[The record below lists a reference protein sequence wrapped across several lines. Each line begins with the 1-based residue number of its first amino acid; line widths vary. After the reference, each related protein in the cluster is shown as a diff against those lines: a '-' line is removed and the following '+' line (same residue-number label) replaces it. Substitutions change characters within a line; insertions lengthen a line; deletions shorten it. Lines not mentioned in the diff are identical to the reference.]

1 MFKLK
6 PLAALTILGSL
17 LSAQTVFAQEEELES
32 TTIEAV
38 AEESAGADLGPVE
51 EVVVTG
57 SRLRSSTYTSISPLQ
72 IIDAESQKEVGL
84 IDATDILQN
93 STNAGGQQIDLTF
106 NGFVLD
112 NGPGA
117 TTISLRGLGANRTLV
132 LMNGRRLAPSGVE
145 GAPSAPNISLVP
157 QLMIARYENL
167 LDAASSIYGSD
178 AIAGASNIITRKD
191 FDGLELQVF
200 TDSPNRQGGDSSTVS
215 AAWGFNTDKSTFG
228 IGAEYS
234 EQKVIRYKDRPWT
247 NECTGNVEITES
259 GEIRRQDQYWR
270 NLGYADIGQC
280 SSLNLTGWVQP
291 QGPGDESGFLFYNP
305 NGGNGG
311 WGNFD
316 FLRNGYTGGLAAD
329 SDGDGI
335 GDVDFNNHNLN
346 GSPSDLAADL
356 FPESESINILAY
368 GETTLDGEMNI
379 TPYFE
384 AMYNSFELHQEGLEA
399 QLFPNVPALN
409 PYNLCNPAA
418 ENGVDCGLAYDAFLA
433 NPGVVSQFQDYYS
446 DFCESYFFN
455 NFGLDPMFSPLYCTP
470 QFFGL
475 ETGAVGPIA
484 TQPIVSVNGDRNV
497 VDVEQKQIRL
507 VLGAT
512 ADLPFLD
519 VGTLSNW
526 RGDIALV
533 YNKADSNSARSGVRE
548 DRLNLSLGYYSSTN
562 TPCEN
567 DLGEVLAAD
576 TAGCVPVNMF
586 APSLYPSS
594 SSLVGD
600 FATQAERDY
609 ILGSRT
615 FNTVYEQTLFS
626 LILDGDIF
634 EMPGGEMAQLAIGF
648 EHRNDDI
655 QSNPDNVARDGLLWG
670 YFADRGAV
678 GDVDISEVFAEAQ
691 FPLIADQ
698 PLLKELTVNLAGR
711 LTDHEYYGDNET
723 YSAKIGYRPSEPFLI
738 RATWGTAFRAPNTR
752 ELFLQGISGFTT
764 VFDPCYIPN
773 AAIEQTI
780 ENPTP
785 TYNPDLDQRD
795 PEVLSNC
802 LATGVDP
809 TLANNGGN
817 NTFSTEVYSVG
828 TFDLD
833 PETSESYSYGFSYEQ
848 DFTNKFDLSFGMTYY
863 STQID
868 NTVIEPSSGFA
879 IGDCYYDEAGQG
891 GSVFC
896 DNIVRDL
903 SDPTDP
909 RIQYIDLIFINRDSE
924 AARGIDYNLSFSD
937 VIDVGVPVDFS
948 INLAANRLLERS
960 TTFVNSDGSVD
971 YETYQGE
978 WGFPE
983 WRAIG
988 QVRLGWDKWSFNWQ
1002 TQYLGDVAQDPEA
1015 VDVFSDAFTR
1025 SDTCLGPPDD
1035 ELCRDYAETGSYM
1048 RHNVSVFYREDNWS
1062 VGMGV
1067 RNLEDKAPPLADPTE
1082 VTGVKARPIG
1092 YGYDVMGRTF
1102 FLNASYNFDVGF

>member
-1 MFKLK
+1 MFRLK
-6 PLAALTILGSL
+6 PLAAATLLG
-17 LSAQTVFAQEEELES
+17 TVFSASAALAQEEQLES
-32 TTIEAV
+32 STIEAV
-38 AEESAGADLGPVE
+38 ANESAEADTGTVE

-57 SRLRSSTYTSISPLQ
+57 SRLRSSTYSSISPLQ
-72 IIDAESQKEVGL
+72 IIDAESQREVGL

-112 NGPGA
+112 NGPGS

-145 GAPSAPNISLVP
+145 GAPEAPNISLVP

-178 AIAGASNIITRKD
+178 AIAGATNIITRKD

-200 TDSPNRQGGDSSTVS
+200 ADRPNRRGGKSETIS
-215 AAWGFNTDKSTFG
+215 AAWGFNTDRSTFG

-234 EQKVIRYKDRPWT
+234 KQQEIRYKDRPWT

-259 GEIRRQDQYWR
+259 GEIRRQDRYWQ

-291 QGPGDESGFLFYNP
+291 QGPGQESGFLFYNP
-305 NGGNGG
+305 NGSNGG

-316 FLRNGYTGGLAAD
+316 FLRNAYTGGFAAD

-335 GDVDFNNHNLN
+335 GDVDFNRHNLN
-346 GSPSDLAADL
+346 GSPSDLGADL
-356 FPESESINILAY
+356 FPESESVNILAY
-368 GETTLDGEMNI
+368 GETTLDGDMNI

-384 AMYNSFELHQEGLEA
+384 AMYNSFEVYQEGLEA
-399 QLFPNVPALN
+399 QLFPDVPALN
-409 PYNLCNPAA
+409 PYNLCNPNA
-418 ENGVDCGLAYDAFLA
+418 ENGVDCGLAYDAFLS
-433 NPGVVSQFQDYYS
+433 NPGVVNQFAEYYRGY
-446 DFCESYFFN
+446 CESL
-455 NFGLDPMFSPLYCTP
+455 GIPPGAIPQVCTP
-470 QFFGL
+470 ANFRLLGGPV
-475 ETGAVGPIA
+475 GAIA

-497 VDVEQKQIRL
+497 VDVEQKQVRL
-507 VLGAT
+507 VFGAT

-519 VGTLSNW
+519 VGSLSNW
-526 RGDIALV
+526 RADISLT
-533 YNKADSNSARSGVRE
+533 YNKADSDSARSGVRE
-548 DRLNLSLGYYSSTN
+548 DRLDYALGVFSSSN

-567 DLGEVLAAD
+567 NLGATLAAD

-626 LILDGDIF
+626 LVLDGDIF
-634 EMPGGEMAQLAIGF
+634 EMPGGEMAQLAVGV

-655 QSNPDNVARDGLLWG
+655 DSRPDNVARDGLLWG

-678 GDVDISEVFAEAQ
+678 GDVDISEIFAEAQ
-691 FPLIADQ
+691 FPLIADM

-711 LTDHEYYGDNET
+711 LTDHEYYGQNET
-723 YSAKIGYRPSEPFLI
+723 FSSKIGYRPSEPFLL

-752 ELFLQGISGFTT
+752 ELFLRGISGFTN
-764 VFDPCYIPN
+764 VSDPCYIPQQ
-773 AAIEQTI
+773 AIESSIQ
-780 ENPTP
+780 NPVP

-795 PEVLSNC
+795 PEVLANC

-809 TLANNGGN
+809 TLADNGGN
-817 NTFSTEVYSVG
+817 NTFSTEVYQVG

-848 DFTNKFDLSFGMTYY
+848 DFSNKFELAFGMTYY
-863 STQID
+863 STTIED
-868 NTVIEPSSGFA
+868 TVISPTASFA
-879 IGDCYYDEAGQG
+879 IGDCYFDEAGLG
-891 GSVFC
+891 ASPFC
-896 DNIVRDL
+896 GNIQRDL
-903 SDPTDP
+903 TDPTDP
-909 RIQYIDLIFINRDSE
+909 RIEFIDLQFINRDQE
-924 AARGIDYNLSFSD
+924 RARGIDYNLTFSD
-937 VIDVGVPVDFS
+937 VIDLGVPVDFS

-960 TTFVNSDGSVD
+960 TSFTDADGGVD

-983 WRAIG
+983 WRGIG
-988 QVRLGWDKWSFNWQ
+988 QVRLGWDRWSINWQ
-1002 TQYLGDVAQDPEA
+1002 TRYLGAVTQDPEA
-1015 VDVFSDAFTR
+1015 VDVFSEATTR
-1025 SDTCLGPPDD
+1025 SDTCLGPPTD

-1048 RHNVSVFYREDNWS
+1048 VHNVSLFYREDNWTL
-1062 VGMGV
+1062 GMGV

-1082 VTGVKARPIG
+1082 VQGVKARPIG
-1092 YGYDVMGRTF
+1092 YGYDVLGRTF
-1102 FLNASYNFDVGF
+1102 FVNASYNFDVGF